1 MVCMVLTLGLT
12 GPAGAQVEG
21 ACNPATGLTSP
32 LPTCADVVCDRPA
45 TELGVDVV
53 RGGTAVPLC
62 RTDPAWGRPVY
73 DDGPPLRF
81 DGLQGV
87 TRYACRYEP
96 PVTAPASPR
105 PLVLFFHGGG
115 AGMADD
121 AYNHTSLRSKAI
133 TFELSGDPQRPG
145 FILISVQGRNLRY
158 PTSAPRDGHHHDFYH
173 RDLDS
178 PSTNPD
184 IAFADLLID
193 RMVAT
198 NVVDRRRIYLM
209 GWSNGAFFSQMY
221 GIARHRRATPGGNH
235 VAAVA
240 VFSGADP
247 FANIR
252 QGQAPS
258 CQLDPY
264 PFSDLPIMIV
274 SRSCDLVA
282 CDQAQVEGWHLTT
295 PANPGQVVAPW
306 MGDLLVKVHDQNAT
320 WRIVT
325 GFGTLTKSCTPSF
338 LCSLPIA
345 TINHLR
351 WPDGVDDH
359 SGIDHEPAMLT
370 FLAAHPWGPPTP
382 RHSSVRS
389 RPSPES
395 SH

>member
-1 MVCMVLTLGLT
+1 MAGVVLMLGLT
-12 GPAGAQVEG
+12 GPAGAQIEE
-21 ACNPATGLTSP
+21 ACNPVTGLAQP

-45 TELGVDVV
+45 SELDVDIVQ
-53 RGGTAVPLC
+53 GGTAVPLC
-62 RTDPAWGRPVY
+62 RTDPAWGRPMY

-81 DGLQGV
+81 DDLPGV
-87 TRYACRYEP
+87 TRYACLYEP
-96 PVTAPASPR
+96 PGTSPASPR

-121 AYNHTSLRSKAI
+121 VYNHTSLRTKAI
-133 TFELSGDPQRPG
+133 SSNLSGDPRRPG

-158 PTSAPRDGHHHDFYH
+158 PTSAPRDGHHHDFYY
-173 RDLDS
+173 RDLGS

-193 RMVAT
+193 RMVAAK
-198 NVVDRRRIYLM
+198 VADPRRIYLM

-264 PFSDLPIMIV
+264 PLSDLPIMIV

-282 CDQAQVEGWHLTT
+282 CNEAQVKGWNLTT
-295 PANPGQVVAPW
+295 PANPGQVVASW
-306 MGDLLVKVHDQNAT
+306 MRDVRVKVHDRNAV
-320 WRIVT
+320 WLIVT
-325 GFGTLTKSCTPSF
+325 GFGTLTGSCTPSF
-338 LCSLPIA
+338 FCSLSIA
-345 TINHLR
+345 AINHLR
-351 WPDGVDDH
+351 WPDGVDDR
-359 SGIDHEPAMLT
+359 SGIDREPAMLG
-370 FLAAHPWGPPTP
+370 FLAAHPWRARPP
-382 RHSSVRS
+382 RHSSGRA
-389 RPSPES
+389 RPSPKS
-395 SH
+395 RR